1 MRGAATAIVI
11 RNMSAEFADSSAEDE
26 GIWTNGGNDTTV
38 YGSVHQ
44 QSSEDVNEG
53 TVGQMSEERHIIC
66 RIPLD
71 ASVTYGDQIVISNIN
86 PVINGTYEIDSLMY
100 TKTHVRAECR
110 RTLR

>member
-1 MRGAATAIVI
+1 MRGASTAIVI
-11 RNMSAEFADSSAEDE
+11 RNMSAVFVDASAEDE
-26 GIWTNGGNDTTV
+26 GIWTNGGSDTTV

-44 QSSEDVNEG
+44 KASEDVNEN
-53 TVGQMSEERHIIC
+53 TVGQTSEERHIVC

-86 PVINGTYEIDSLMY
+86 AVINGVYEIDSLMY